1 MPNGTIGSAMI
12 PLKLSVRNFLC
23 YRDDV
28 PPLDLRGVHV
38 ACLCGANGHGKS
50 ALLDAMTWCLW
61 GQARTG
67 SQNYNDL
74 IAYGE
79 TECRVELDFLARG
92 QTCRVIR
99 RRRASGQGRTEVDL
113 FIIDSGDMARP
124 VTGNSVRETNAA
136 IQRLVGMDYNTFV
149 NTAFLLQ
156 GRSDEFTRK
165 NPSDRKT
172 VLSSVLGLELY
183 DIWQSAARNQRDQW
197 QDNVTRTDGAL
208 SQSKSALD
216 AVPDPTDELAA
227 VAQRLTALAADLD
240 AASADVDRHRA
251 AVAELRR
258 KRDELVAAE
267 QRISSLT
274 KDIEQAEVVANAIA
288 ERIVNARALLERSA
302 EIRAGV
308 LEMEQARAELNRLE
322 EARSEHD
329 RLRNHR
335 VALQTTIDRERS
347 ALFAET
353 DHLARRISDELE
365 PQAGLAVEIG
375 RQMTELSSAEQS
387 LSHDLNV
394 AQADTDAA
402 AALQGEIALCEA
414 ELARCVSEGK
424 ELRTK
429 QTEMQ
434 SADSICP
441 LCRTPLSEDACG
453 NINEWYVSEIQAKL
467 RLHGEIKQVLANLTG
482 RHRELIASTEKRRGS
497 LAQRQRQLQ
506 QAQGRL
512 EQELRHSDA
521 AREQLLATRPRLEA
535 LQKALAAGDFAND
548 QRIEAAEIDRNIA
561 LLAYDDDA
569 RAEAYR
575 QVQSLQH
582 WDAEHRELQSA
593 IDRLP
598 DDENELVKNHDQ
610 VARWHREL
618 ISMKDAQA
626 AAREAM
632 ADLPNRERE
641 LNSAE
646 AKMAALSAER
656 DDLLARQGRL
666 QGDAERRSALSQ
678 ELNSLQRRRN
688 GAQLEQSIYADLFAA
703 FGRSGVPAMLIDA
716 AVPRIEAEANHLL
729 GRMTDNRLAL
739 KLETQRDRRDG
750 GVAETLDILI
760 SDELGARSYDLFS
773 GGEAFRINLA
783 LRIALSKVLAQRMG
797 LPLPTLFIDEG
808 FGTQDAAGRERIVD
822 AIASIQDDFEKI
834 IVITHLEELK
844 DLFPVRI
851 EVMKTAAGSQ
861 FWLS

>member
-1 MPNGTIGSAMI
+1 MI

-28 PPLDLRGVHV
+28 PPLDLRGIHV

-113 FIIDSGDMARP
+113 FIVDDADVVRP

-208 SQSKSALD
+208 SQSKSALN

-227 VAQRLTALAADLD
+227 VAQRLTALATDLD
-240 AASADVDRHRA
+240 AASTDVDRHRV

-288 ERIVNARALLERSA
+288 ERIANARALLERSA
-302 EIRAGV
+302 EIRVGV

-329 RLRNHR
+329 RLSNRR
-335 VALQTTIDRERS
+335 RALQASIDREHAALS
-347 ALFAET
+347 AELDQLMRRLT
-353 DHLARRISDELE
+353 DDIE
-365 PQAGLAVEIG
+365 PQAARAPEITGQLA
-375 RQMTELSSAEQS
+375 ELAGAEQS
-387 LSHDLNV
+387 LLND
-394 AQADTDAA
+394 QNTLDADTAA
-402 AALQGEIALCEA
+402 VAALRGEITLQEA

-453 NINEWYVSEIQAKL
+453 NISQWYKTEIQAKL
-467 RLHGEIKQVLANLTG
+467 RLHGEIKQALTDLTG
-482 RHRELIASTEKRRGS
+482 RRDQLTDSTENKRKR
-497 LAQRQRQLQ
+497 LAERQRQIQ
-506 QAQGRL
+506 QDRGRL
-512 EQELRHSDA
+512 EQEQRQSDD
-521 AREQLLATRPRLEA
+521 ARKQLLVLRPRLEQ
-535 LQKALAAGDFAND
+535 LRVSLEAGDYG
-548 QRIEAAEIDRNIA
+548 AAERAEVAQIDREIVA
-561 LLAYDDDA
+561 LDYDDAD
-569 RAEAYR
+569 REKTYREA
-575 QVQSLQH
+575 QSLQH
-582 WDAEHRELQSA
+582 WDIEQRELNSA
-593 IDRLP
+593 LSRLP
-598 DDENELVKNHDQ
+598 DDENELRRNREQ
-610 VARWHREL
+610 VDRWEEEMRTVETAR
-618 ISMKDAQA
+618 A
-626 AAREAM
+626 ADVAAL
-632 ADLPNRERE
+632 AGLPAFERE
-641 LNSAE
+641 LGCAE
-646 AKMAALSAER
+646 ARVQQLSAER

-666 QGDAERRSALSQ
+666 QGDAERRTALSQ
-678 ELNSLQRRRN
+678 ELAALQRRRN
-688 GAQLEQSIYADLFAA
+688 DAQLEQSIYADLFAA

-750 GVAETLDILI
+750 RVAETLDILI

-783 LRIALSKVLAQRMG
+783 LRIALSKVLAQRTG

>member
-1 MPNGTIGSAMI
+1 MI
-12 PLKLSVRNFLC
+12 PLKLTVRNFLC

-79 TECRVELDFLARG
+79 TECRVELDFLAQS
-92 QTCRVIR
+92 QTYRAIR
-99 RRRASGQGRTEVDL
+99 RRRAAGQGRTEVDL
-113 FIIDSGDMARP
+113 FIVDGDEVARP

-136 IQRLVGMDYNTFV
+136 IQRLVGMEYNTFV
-149 NTAFLLQ
+149 NTAFLSQ

-165 NPSDRKT
+165 NPADRKT

-197 QDNVTRTDGAL
+197 QDKVTRTDGAW

-216 AVPDPTDELAA
+216 ALPDTTDELAT
-227 VAQRLTALAADLD
+227 VAKRLTALAADLD
-240 AASADVDRHRA
+240 TASAEADRRRA

-267 QRISSLT
+267 QRIASLT
-274 KDIEQAEVVANAIA
+274 MDIDQANAVANAIA
-288 ERIVNARALLERSA
+288 ERIANARTLLERSA
-302 EIRAGV
+302 EIRAGA
-308 LEMEQARAELNRLE
+308 LEMEQARAALNRLE
-322 EARSEHD
+322 EARSEYH
-329 RLRNHR
+329 RLSNHR
-335 VALQTTIDRERS
+335 SVLQAGIDRERAALS
-347 ALFAET
+347 AELDQLQRRLT
-353 DHLARRISDELE
+353 DEIE
-365 PQAGLAVEIG
+365 PQAARAQEIAGQLA
-375 RQMTELSSAEQS
+375 ELAGAEQS
-387 LSHDLNV
+387 LLHDQNALE
-394 AQADTDAA
+394 ADTAA
-402 AALQGEIALCEA
+402 AAAVREEVILQEA

-424 ELRTK
+424 ELRAK

-434 SADSICP
+434 SADAICP

-453 NINEWYVSEIQAKL
+453 NISQWYETEIQAKL
-467 RLHGEIKQVLANLTG
+467 RLHGEIGQALA
-482 RHRELIASTEKRRGS
+482 S
-497 LAQRQRQLQ
+497 LASRHDQLTASAENKRKRLAERERRIQ
-506 QAQGRL
+506 QERGRL
-512 EQELRHSDA
+512 EQAHRQSDEARIQLMALRPRLKKLLMSLETGDYAAAERAEAAQIDREITVLGYDDA
-521 AREQLLATRPRLEA
+521 ARE
-535 LQKALAAGDFAND
+535 DV
-548 QRIEAAEIDRNIA
+548 
-561 LLAYDDDA
+561 
-569 RAEAYR
+569 YR
-575 QVQSLQH
+575 EVRSLQH
-582 WDAEHRELQSA
+582 WDVELRELNSA
-593 IDRLP
+593 LSRVT
-598 DDENELVKNHDQ
+598 DDENELRRNREQ
-610 VARWHREL
+610 VDRWEKEAR
-618 ISMKDAQA
+618 AVA
-626 AAREAM
+626 TARA
-632 ADLPNRERE
+632 ADLDALAGLPALERE
-641 LNSAE
+641 LDCVE
-646 AKMAALSAER
+646 ARVQKLSAER

-666 QGDAERRSALSQ
+666 QGDAERRRALAK
-678 ELNSLQRRRN
+678 ELDALQRRRDD
-688 GAQLEQSIYADLFAA
+688 AQAEQSIYADLFAA
-703 FGRSGVPAMLIDA
+703 FGRTGVPALLIDA

-739 KLETQRDRRDG
+739 KLETQRGLRDG

-760 SDELGARSYDLFS
+760 SDELGARRYDLFS

-851 EVMKTAAGSQ
+851 EVMKTDAGSQ